1 MTESLPLFNEVDQL
15 RREVRDMGT
24 EVREELQK
32 IRTRVESTVT
42 RQNAE
47 LALTLGS
54 LGEADVPREVLLHRV
69 GMTYDEIG
77 AVTGA
82 HPNTVRMR
90 ISRWNGRN
98 KNKRSK

>member
-15 RREVRDMGT
+15 RREVRDMRT

-32 IRTRVESTVT
+32 IRARVESTVT

-47 LALTLGS
+47 LALTLGG

-69 GMTYDEIG
+69 GMTYEEIA

-82 HPNTVRMR
+82 QSNTVRMR
-90 ISRWNGRN
+90 IARWNQRS
-98 KNKRSK
+98 KKRSK